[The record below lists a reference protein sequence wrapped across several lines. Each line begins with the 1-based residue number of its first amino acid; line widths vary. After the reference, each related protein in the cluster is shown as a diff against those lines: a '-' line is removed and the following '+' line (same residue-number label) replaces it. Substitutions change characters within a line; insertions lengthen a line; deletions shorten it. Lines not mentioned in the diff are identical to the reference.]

1 MFDESQE
8 PIYVQYLC
16 HMRSMPGMWEHYSG
30 YVEVYAPDTAT
41 DHEVFEQA
49 VQTLART
56 SFPDRPS
63 LSSWKLDRVERAQKY
78 VH

>member
-8 PIYVQYLC
+8 PVYVQYLC

-56 SFPDRPS
+56 SFPESNEHKNTSIDATNLGIVTS
-63 LSSWKLDRVERAQKY
+63 
-78 VH
+78 